1 MQDFVQLDNFQKMT
15 EKNLGLEEAVIDFC
29 V

>member
-1 MQDFVQLDNFQKMT
+1 MQDFVQFDNFQKMT
-15 EKNLGLEEAVIDFC
+15 EKIWGLEEAVIDFC

>member
-1 MQDFVQLDNFQKMT
+1 MQDFVQLDNFQKT
-15 EKNLGLEEAVIDFC
+15 AEKNWGLEEAVIDFC

>member
-15 EKNLGLEEAVIDFC
+15 EKNGGLEEAVIDFC

>member
-1 MQDFVQLDNFQKMT
+1 MQDFVQLDNFQKVT
-15 EKNLGLEEAVIDFC
+15 EKNWGLEEAVIDFC

>member
-1 MQDFVQLDNFQKMT
+1 MQDFVQFDNFQKMT
-15 EKNLGLEEAVIDFC
+15 EKNWGLEEAVIDFW

>member
-15 EKNLGLEEAVIDFC
+15 EKKWGLEEVVIDFC
-29 V
+29 A

>member
-1 MQDFVQLDNFQKMT
+1 MQDFVQLDNFQKIT
-15 EKNLGLEEAVIDFC
+15 EKNWGLEEAVIDFC

>member
-1 MQDFVQLDNFQKMT
+1 MQDFVQLDIFQKMT
-15 EKNLGLEEAVIDFC
+15 EKYWGLEEAVIDFC

>member
-15 EKNLGLEEAVIDFC
+15 EKNWGLEEAAIDFC

>member
-15 EKNLGLEEAVIDFC
+15 EKNWELEEAVIDFC

>member
-1 MQDFVQLDNFQKMT
+1 MQDFMQFDNFQKMT
-15 EKNLGLEEAVIDFC
+15 EKNWGLEEAVIDFC

>member
-15 EKNLGLEEAVIDFC
+15 EKNWGLEETVIDFC

>member
-15 EKNLGLEEAVIDFC
+15 EKILGLEEAVIDFC

>member
-1 MQDFVQLDNFQKMT
+1 MHNFVQLDNFQKMT
-15 EKNLGLEEAVIDFC
+15 EKYWGLEEVVIDFC

>member
-1 MQDFVQLDNFQKMT
+1 MQDFVQPDNFQKIT
-15 EKNLGLEEAVIDFC
+15 EKNWGLEEAVIDFC

>member
-1 MQDFVQLDNFQKMT
+1 MQDFVQLDNFQKMA
-15 EKNLGLEEAVIDFC
+15 EKNWGLEEAVIDFC

>member
-15 EKNLGLEEAVIDFC
+15 EKNWGLEEAVIDFR

>member
-1 MQDFVQLDNFQKMT
+1 MQDFVQYDNFQKMT
-15 EKNLGLEEAVIDFC
+15 EKYWGLEEAVIDFC

>member
-1 MQDFVQLDNFQKMT
+1 MQDFMQLDNFQKMT
-15 EKNLGLEEAVIDFC
+15 EKNWGLEEAVIDFC

>member
-15 EKNLGLEEAVIDFC
+15 EKNWGLEEDVIDFC